1 MHLKTTAARPS
12 WGQTFFRSL
21 TVLALLPAVSACGL
35 RPVHAP
41 AATPPAVDGTHALR
55 LATAF
60 TALGPRPAGSPG
72 ARQAAAWIAARCRDY
87 GYVPEIDTW
96 TEAPAGT
103 RLTFRNILARLPG
116 RAPGRILIASHYDT
130 KVLPDAPVFAGA
142 NDSASS
148 TGLLLELMRAFA
160 KLQPAWAGPTLEFA
174 FFDGEEC
181 LDRYSATD
189 GLRGSSRLAARLRD
203 TGAAREYRA
212 MILLDMVG
220 DRDLKLTLPVDTDPG
235 LARRLLRL
243 AGRRGWDSH
252 VGFHSGA
259 MLDDHAPFQELGIPA
274 VDLID
279 FAYGPDNS
287 WWHSAEDTADKLSA
301 ASLAGVGQLAA
312 DLAADVAGAPSPDF
326 DR

>member
-1 MHLKTTAARPS
+1 MDMKTPAARPPWS
-12 WGQTFFRSL
+12 QAILRGAAGFTLLL
-21 TVLALLPAVSACGL
+21 TVSACGL
-35 RPVHAP
+35 RPAHAP
-41 AATPPAVDGTHALR
+41 AIPPPAVDGANALR

-72 ARQAAAWIAARCRDY
+72 AQQAAVWITARCREY
-87 GYVPEIDTW
+87 GYVPEVDTW

-103 RLTFRNILARLPG
+103 ALTFRNVLACLPG

-130 KVLPDAPVFAGA
+130 KLLPEAPGFAGA

-160 KLQPAWAGPTLEFA
+160 RLQPAWAGPTLEFA

-181 LDRYSATD
+181 LDHYSATD
-189 GLRGSSRLAARLRD
+189 GLRGSSRLAARLRT
-203 TGAAREYRA
+203 TGTAKEYRA

-220 DRDLKLTLPVDTDPG
+220 DRDLKLTLPVDTEPG

-243 AGRRGWDSH
+243 AERRNWDSH

-259 MLDDHAPFQELGIPA
+259 MLDDHIPFQELGIPA

-287 WWHSAEDTADKLSA
+287 WWHTVEDTTDKLSA

-312 DLAADVAGAPSPDF
+312 DLAADLATTPAPA
-326 DR
+326 R

>member
-1 MHLKTTAARPS
+1 MDMNATTTRAP
-12 WGQTFFRSL
+12 RSRTIPRCL
-21 TVLALLPAVSACGL
+21 TILPLLLAVSACGL

-41 AATPPAVDGTHALR
+41 AISPPAVDGVNALR
-55 LATAF
+55 LAAAF

-72 ARQAAAWIAARCRDY
+72 AQQAVAWIVARCRDY
-87 GYVPEIDTW
+87 GYVPETDTW

-103 RLTFRNILARLPG
+103 SLTFRNVLARLPG

-130 KVLPDAPVFAGA
+130 KILPDAPVFAGA

-160 KLQPAWAGPTLEFA
+160 RLQPAWAGPTLDFA

-181 LDRYSATD
+181 LDHYSATD

-203 TGAAREYRA
+203 TGTAKDYRA
-212 MILLDMVG
+212 IILLDMVG

-243 AGRRGWDSH
+243 AERRNWDSH
-252 VGFHSGA
+252 VGFHSDA
-259 MLDDHAPFQELGIPA
+259 MLDDHVPFQELGIPA

-279 FAYGPDNS
+279 FAYGPDNA
-287 WWHSAEDTADKLSA
+287 WWHTAEDTTDKLSA

-312 DLAADVAGAPSPDF
+312 DLAADLATTPAPA
-326 DR
+326 R

>member
-1 MHLKTTAARPS
+1 MNTKTTAARFP
-12 WGQTFFRSL
+12 WRRTLPRGL
-21 TVLALLPAVSACGL
+21 AMLALFLTIPACGL
-35 RPVHAP
+35 RSSRAP
-41 AATPPAVDGTHALR
+41 AAAPPAVDGANALR

-72 ARQAAAWIAARCRDY
+72 AQRAAAWIAARCRGY
-87 GYVPEIDTW
+87 GYAPETDTW
-96 TEAPAGT
+96 TEAPADT

-130 KVLPDAPVFAGA
+130 KVLPDVPGFAGA

-160 KLQPAWAGPTLEFA
+160 RLQPAWSGPILEFA

-181 LDRYSATD
+181 LDHYSPTD

-203 TGAAREYRA
+203 TGTAKEYRA

-220 DRDLKLTLPVDTDPG
+220 DRDLNLTLPVDTEPG

-243 AGRRGWDSH
+243 AERRGWDSH
-252 VGFHSGA
+252 VGFHTGG
-259 MLDDHAPFQELGIPA
+259 MLDDHTPFQELGIPA

-279 FAYGPDNS
+279 FDYGPGHS
-287 WWHSAEDTADKLSA
+287 WWHTAEDTADKLSA
-301 ASLAGVGQLAA
+301 ASLASAGQLAA
-312 DLAADVAGAPSPDF
+312 DLAADLASPPAPA
-326 DR
+326 R